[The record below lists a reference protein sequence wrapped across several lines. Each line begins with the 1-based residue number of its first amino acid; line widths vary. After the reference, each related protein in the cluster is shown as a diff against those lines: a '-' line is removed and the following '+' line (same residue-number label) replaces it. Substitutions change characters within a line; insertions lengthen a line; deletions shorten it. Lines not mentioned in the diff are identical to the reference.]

1 MERFPETSSENI
13 ETGEVMI
20 SNLPKPRGS
29 QFNCGD
35 SIVLTKN
42 STGLTNESVWKAL
55 ERKGL
60 ARSFFP
66 LGIAITTNGMNYDTG
81 LSKLILIKPLKKP

>member
-1 MERFPETSSENI
+1 LALFRETSSENI
-13 ETGEVMI
+13 ETSEIMI
-20 SNLPKPRGS
+20 SNLAKPRGS
-29 QFNCGD
+29 QFYCED

-42 STGLTNESVWKAL
+42 LIGLTNESVWKAL

-66 LGIAITTNGMNYDTG
+66 LGITLTTNGMNYDTG
-81 LSKLILIKPLKKP
+81 LSKLILIKPPKKS